1 MSVSTYDFAN
11 KTVFITGASTGIGRA
26 TALAFA
32 KTGARLVLVDVNE
45 SAAAETVHLVEKEK
59 APVLFIKCD
68 VSKSTEVKSAIEKAI
83 QRFGTLDVAFNNA
96 GIEGVQAS
104 TATCTEE
111 NWDRVIDTNLK
122 GVWLCMK
129 FQIEQMLKQNKGSI
143 VNCSS
148 IAGLIGFTNIAAYTA
163 SKHGVLGLTKTA
175 ALEYARQNIRVNAV
189 CPGVIK
195 TPMIDRFTN
204 GSAEVEK
211 QFAQS
216 EPVGRLGEPEEIAE
230 AVLWLA
236 SDKSSFVTGHPL
248 VADGGWVAQ

>member
-1 MSVSTYDFAN
+1 MATSGYDFTN

-32 KTGARLVLVDVNE
+32 KSGARLALVDVNE
-45 SAAAETVHLVEKEK
+45 SAATETLHLVEKEK
-59 APVLFIKCD
+59 APVIFIKCD
-68 VSKSTEVKSAIEKAI
+68 VSKSLEVKSAVEKTI
-83 QRFGTLDVAFNNA
+83 QKFGTLDIAFNNA
-96 GIEGVQAS
+96 GIEGLQAP
-104 TATCTEE
+104 TAACTEE
-111 NWDRVIDTNLK
+111 NWDRVINTNLK
-122 GVWLCMK
+122 GIWLCMK
-129 FQIEQMLKQNKGSI
+129 YQIEQMLKQNHGAI

-195 TPMIDRFTN
+195 TPMIDRFTQ
-204 GSAEVEK
+204 GSAEAEK

-216 EPVGRLGEPEEIAE
+216 EPIGRLGMPEEIAE

-236 SDKSSFVTGHPL
+236 SERSSFVTGHPL